1 MSSTITIRPARKDDL
16 EPTAEMLNEHARD
29 LYGVDDLV
37 PADLLQYWESPDVE
51 FPADVL
57 VAESSDGAIS
67 GYADVGVQGEQ
78 VWLDVRATAPGALPG
93 LLEAIEERAV
103 ARKPDAKLM
112 GFTSDADAALRD
124 LYESAGYGIVRHSF
138 RMRIELEEEVP
149 KPEWPDGYAARTMRE
164 GEERR
169 VYDAQMA
176 SFADTWM
183 FSPEPYDVWRHW
195 ILDEPSFDSSLWFLA
210 EKGDELGGVVIARAP
225 ENEPGVGWVRILGV
239 IPEHRRQGLAQGLLR
254 HTFREFAS
262 RGFKAVALGV
272 DAENP
277 TGALRVYERAGMH
290 VERTSLVYEKVQ
302 G

>member
-16 EPTAEMLNEHARD
+16 EPTAEMLNEHARA

-51 FPADVL
+51 FPQDVL
-57 VAESSDGAIS
+57 VAETSGGAIS
-67 GYADVGVQGEQ
+67 GYADVGVQGEL
-78 VWLDVRATAPGALPG
+78 VWLDVRATATDALPG

-103 ARKPDAKLM
+103 AKKPDAKLM
-112 GFTSDADAALRD
+112 GFLSDADAPLRD
-124 LYESAGYGIVRHSF
+124 LYESVGYRLVRHSF
-138 RMRIELEEEVP
+138 RMQIELEQEMP
-149 KPEWPDGYAARTMRE
+149 NPEWPEGFTVRTMGE

-183 FSPEPYDVWRHW
+183 FSLEPYDSWRHW
-195 ILDEPSFDSSLWFLA
+195 TVEEASFDRSLWFLA
-210 EKGDELGGVVIARAP
+210 EKGDELAGIVIARAP

-239 IPEHRRQGLAQGLLR
+239 IPEHRQQGLAQGLLR
-254 HTFREFAS
+254 HTFGEFAS
-262 RGFKAVALGV
+262 RGFNAVALGV

-277 TGALRVYERAGMH
+277 TGAVRVYERAGMH
-290 VERTSLVYEKVQ
+290 VERTHLVYEK
-302 G
+302 GG